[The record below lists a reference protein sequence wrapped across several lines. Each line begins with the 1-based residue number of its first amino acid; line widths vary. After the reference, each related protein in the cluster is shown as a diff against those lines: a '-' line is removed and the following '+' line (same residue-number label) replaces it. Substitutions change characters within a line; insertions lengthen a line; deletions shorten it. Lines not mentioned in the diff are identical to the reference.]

1 MLKWSLK
8 MKAHIALGEAKVG
21 YDGLLDGKGFREKKN
36 GGFRG
41 SPDFITSYKIIQIL
55 FIDKDP
61 I

>member
-1 MLKWSLK
+1 